1 MQFAFVFHAWRFM
14 WFVWSVIVVIVS
26 ADLVSV
32 VALYYNLYVKDSC
45 FCCLSQLGAAISVP
59 TCQCV
64 QIKLFKNSWLILYNV
79 NIKLYVRCS
88 V

>member
-32 VALYYNLYVKDSC
+32 VALY
-45 FCCLSQLGAAISVP
+45 F
-59 TCQCV
+59 
-64 QIKLFKNSWLILYNV
+64 ILQFV
-79 NIKLYVRCS
+79 C
-88 V
+88 